1 MNKLM
6 EAIACCTLAGEN
18 LNELTS
24 LRRRVGW
31 RNFPFIDK
39 VIEDQKK
46 FVADL
51 REDVRKCE
59 KWTVNEEFESTTN
72 LLNEENGPRGED
84 ENYGGDES
92 IDEVDGYT
100 GCVRCRRAKDV
111 LDNGSELERVV
122 KALGKGGPKCLRDS
136 VGMEKEWLWRMMGK
150 KK

>member
-1 MNKLM
+1 MEKLM
-6 EAIACCTLAGEN
+6 EAIACCTLTVDN
-18 LNELTS
+18 LKELTS

-39 VIEDQKK
+39 VIEDQKM

-51 REDVRKCE
+51 RETVRKCE
-59 KWTVNEEFESTTN
+59 KWTVDEEFESTTN
-72 LLNEENGPRGED
+72 LLNEENGLREED
-84 ENYGGDES
+84 ENYGGNEA